1 MLKKR
6 WLSFVLA
13 LAMVLVGVGCS
24 NNNGNGAS
32 DDTTAPAESVK
43 EEIAAETVAE
53 TDAEI
58 ASETKAEETGERKT
72 DYVIATVPKLTAAA
86 WFVRME
92 EGIKDFAA
100 ATGVE
105 AYMTGPEEADAAM
118 QAQYIQDLIAQG
130 VDAICVVPYSME
142 ALEPVLKQ
150 ARDAGIV
157 IIAHEGEGLKNVDY
171 DIEAFDNDE
180 YGEHLLERIAQKTDG
195 KGDYV
200 VSVGSLTGGSQMQWA
215 EAGIAYQK
223 ANYPDMNLT
232 ADIIESQDMQE
243 QAYQKVKEVITANPN
258 LAGFQGGAMQ
268 DVAGAAMAVDE
279 AGLSGKVVLVGTS
292 LVSVSGKYIK
302 EGTIDMI
309 SFWDPALAGYA
320 MNELALKVLNGEEI
334 ADGTDLGLDG
344 YDSLTLDGNVLK
356 GKAWIDVDA
365 ENVDDPAFDF

>member
-6 WLSFVLA
+6 LVAMGMVLA
-13 LAMVLVGVGCS
+13 MAIAAAGCS
-24 NNNGNGAS
+24 GQGGAGE
-32 DDTTAPAESVK
+32 TTASASQDS
-43 EEIAAETVAE
+43 AAGTTAKTEAQTETE
-53 TDAEI
+53 TETEAQ
-58 ASETKAEETGERKT
+58 TKAETGGEQKT

-92 EGIKDFAA
+92 EGIKQFAQE
-100 ATGVE
+100 TGVE

-157 IIAHEGEGLKNVDY
+157 VIAHEGEGLKNVDY

-180 YGEHLLERIAQKTDG
+180 YGEHLLERIAQKTGG

-223 ANYPDMNLT
+223 ENYPDMNLYT
-232 ADIIESQDMQE
+232 DIIESQDMQE
-243 QAYQKVKEVITANPN
+243 QAYQKVKEVLTANPK
-258 LAGFQGGAMQ
+258 LSGFQGGAMQ

-279 AGLSGKVVLVGTS
+279 AGLSGKITLVGTS

-334 ADGTDLGLDG
+334 AEGMDLGIEG
-344 YDSLTLDGNVLK
+344 YESLLLEGNVLK

-365 ENVDDPAFDF
+365 DNVDDPAYNF